1 MIYSIE
7 LDSNTLIIFYL
18 IAIQLKFTS
27 CISQNHNI
35 FIVLHSTGQ
44 SHEQKV
50 SLTCRAQYMYATTSI
65 CTYHYSLIIKCFNI
79 VGTSHDIWTKF
90 GL

>member
-50 SLTCRAQYMYATTSI
+50 RLACRAQYIYATASI
-65 CTYHYSLIIKCFNI
+65 YTYHYSLVIKCFDI
-79 VGTSHDIWTKF
+79 VNTSHDIWTKF
-90 GL
+90 DL

>member
-50 SLTCRAQYMYATTSI
+50 RLPCRAQYMCATSSMN
-65 CTYHYSLIIKCFNI
+65 TYRYSLTIKCFNI
-79 VGTSHDIWTKF
+79 VNTSQDIWTK
-90 GL
+90 LYL